1 MPNGIID
8 LKRALDFKGAFPG
21 TSFYDKLRQMKK
33 DLKEFAG
40 MGRNILRVVYRL
52 TNLFF
57 HKKERV

>member
-21 TSFYDKLRQMKK
+21 TNFMIKVTQMKR

-40 MGRNILRVVYRL
+40 MGRNILGVVYRL
-52 TNLFF
+52 TN
-57 HKKERV
+57 